1 MLGESLLELI
11 EWDFRI
17 ALGFGVSISSWVQ
30 NGSGVLF
37 LCGLLPV
44 LNSVGSRTLVK
55 PDAVPSAF
63 WGEIRANKLKDDKF
77 H

>member
-30 NGSGVLF
+30 SGSGVLF

-44 LNSVGSRTLVK
+44 LIL
-55 PDAVPSAF
+55 SAL
-63 WGEIRANKLKDDKF
+63 GY
-77 H
+77 